1 MESSRYCRILAI
13 FNVSMVLMMISIQY
27 MGSPIDSTSRTSTY
41 RALDVA
47 ADKIDRNNKTL
58 PKWVTGTPEDFAIE
72 MHVGSTGLTDKTNN
86 GHKFQWLY
94 QPNLSR
100 LIKQK
105 LSDSTVPIKKIRLLE
120 FGLGCA
126 PGGGMIR
133 NTPGGSALGWRHLF
147 DQVSDIIFELHIFEY
162 DKECA
167 LKWQKEHPHTVDGLH
182 IGDASS
188 EHDLLRA
195 YNDAGGI
202 PFDVMIDDASHI
214 NWHMIKTLDYMLPK
228 IAIGG
233 FYVVEDIPTACRDYK
248 VSKELH
254 VYLAC
259 IAPHGFSQ
267 ANG

>member
-1 MESSRYCRILAI
+1 MSAQYRHCRILAI

-27 MGSPIDSTSRTSTY
+27 MDSPCSIIPIDNISLPQSSTTESNNNTS
-41 RALDVA
+41 
-47 ADKIDRNNKTL
+47 L
-58 PKWVTGTPEDFAIE
+58 PKWVTGVPQDFATE
-72 MHVGSTGLTDKTNN
+72 MLIGSTGLTDKTNN

-105 LSDSTVPIKKIRLLE
+105 LSNPDKSSVKKIRLLE

-147 DQVSDIIFELHIFEY
+147 NQVDGIIFELHIFEY
-162 DKECA
+162 DEECA

-188 EHDLLRA
+188 EKDLLRA

-228 IAIGG
+228 VEIGG

-248 VSKELH
+248 VS
-254 VYLAC
+254 
-259 IAPHGFSQ
+259 
-267 ANG
+267 